1 MTIDKQPFEEST
13 SPEDMESGAAE
24 QAAPAPQAVEK
35 EPSRLSKFMQRKFGA
50 ESPFGRF
57 MHSFIRWTVL
67 ILGIFAVGI
76 LVSYILFGMPLARQL
91 KDATATIES
100 LNQSLD
106 ESTNTMTALKANLES
121 EQDLRLQA
129 QLAVDKV
136 EGRYEALA
144 MTRYVQQAQI
154 ALLQKDNAA
163 VKTALD
169 SAEAEMDK
177 LDLYLSSQDADLGD
191 TILSRLSLVQKEYVS
206 DPVTAAQDMEILL
219 DRLAE
224 AEALF
229 ME

>member
-13 SPEDMESGAAE
+13 SPEDLESGAAE
-24 QAAPAPQAVEK
+24 QAQAVEK
-35 EPSRLSKFMQRKFGA
+35 EPSRFSKFMQSKFGA
-50 ESPFGRF
+50 ESSFGRF

-67 ILGIFAVGI
+67 ILGVFAVGM

-91 KDATATIES
+91 KEATATIES

-136 EGRYEALA
+136 EGRYEALS
-144 MTRYVQQAQI
+144 MTRYIQQAQV

-169 SAEAEMDK
+169 SAEAKLEK

>member
-13 SPEDMESGAAE
+13 SSEVSESGADE
-24 QAAPAPQAVEK
+24 QEAPTTETVEK
-35 EPSRLSKFMQRKFGA
+35 EPSRFSKYIQRKFGA

-57 MHSFIRWTVL
+57 MHSFVRWTVL
-67 ILGIFAVGI
+67 ILGVFAVGM
-76 LVSYILFGMPLARQL
+76 LVSYILFGVPLARQL
-91 KDATATIES
+91 KDATAQIES

-121 EQDLRLQA
+121 EQDQRLQA

-136 EGRYEALA
+136 EGRYEALS
-144 MTRYVQQAQI
+144 MTRYVQQAQV

-163 VKTALD
+163 VKTALE
-169 SAEAEMDK
+169 SAEAELDK
-177 LDLYLSSQDADLGD
+177 LDVYLSSQDADLGD
-191 TILSRLSLVQKEYVS
+191 TILSRLSLVQKEFVS